1 MKKLIPIILIL
12 VLAVIVM
19 CFVACG
25 NDTMDNNLTSMSNEL
40 TSIMDDAT
48 TLGESLGEDMSDL
61 SDAMTTTDNLM
72 DTTDLTDMS
81 DTTVSGAVTAE

>member
-25 NDTMDNNLTSMSNEL
+25 NDTMDNTLTSMSNEM

-48 TLGESLGEDMSDL
+48 TLGEALEEDMTDL
-61 SDAMTTTDNLM
+61 SDAMTTTDNLT